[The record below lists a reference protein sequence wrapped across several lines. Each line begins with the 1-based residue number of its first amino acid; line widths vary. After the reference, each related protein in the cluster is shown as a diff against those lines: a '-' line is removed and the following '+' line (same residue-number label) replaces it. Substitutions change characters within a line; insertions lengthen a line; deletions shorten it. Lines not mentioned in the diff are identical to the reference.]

1 MLSNIKSPNLYM
13 QAAFRAQNPWE
24 YQVNGGFQE
33 KTYVFDFAQRTLI
46 IYDEFANNLS
56 NNTVNGNGTTAE
68 RKKNIQTLL
77 NFFPVI
83 AEDNEGKMI
92 ELDANQV
99 LTIPKSIKAQEVIKR
114 GFMSN
119 LLFQNISGIFASED
133 TREIL
138 EQLNPVDPGKST
150 PRITNEAIN
159 THDVEIDENG
169 EVKVDSEII
178 ISKTNAIFGDKIYDE
193 FLYNTDK
200 VNSNSMDN
208 LANQIAQ
215 TYKQNTTDAVKELAK
230 RKWFKL

>member
-1 MLSNIKSPNLYM
+1 MYL
-13 QAAFRAQNPWE
+13 
-24 YQVNGGFQE
+24 
-33 KTYVFDFAQRTLI
+33 TFAPERTLI

-119 LLFQNISGIFASED
+119 LLFQNISGILHQKMHAKY
-133 TREIL
+133 
-138 EQLNPVDPGKST
+138 LN
-150 PRITNEAIN
+150 N
-159 THDVEIDENG
+159 
-169 EVKVDSEII
+169 
-178 ISKTNAIFGDKIYDE
+178 
-193 FLYNTDK
+193 
-200 VNSNSMDN
+200 
-208 LANQIAQ
+208 
-215 TYKQNTTDAVKELAK
+215 
-230 RKWFKL
+230 